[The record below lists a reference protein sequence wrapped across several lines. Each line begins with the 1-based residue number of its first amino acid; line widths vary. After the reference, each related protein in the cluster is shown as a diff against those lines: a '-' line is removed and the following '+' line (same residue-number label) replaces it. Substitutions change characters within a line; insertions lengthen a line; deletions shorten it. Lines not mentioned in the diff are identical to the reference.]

1 MTRTILELSPIEYSS
16 TGQDQLRC
24 LTPSSK
30 QLIENEE
37 IRIIPRTLEAKQSTP
52 NQPDFENT
60 NPKRETISY
69 LKPIKAQSKFTALQK
84 WEGFVLEVGEETFT
98 ARLVDLKN
106 KGIEEEAEIYLAEVT
121 EEDYPLLQPGAIF
134 YWSIGY
140 LDYYSGQRF
149 NIGMIRFRRLPE
161 FSKQE
166 IDLAQKK
173 AEEIRQLFGWDNS

>member
-106 KGIEEEAEIYLAEVT
+106 KGIEEEAEIYLAEV
-121 EEDYPLLQPGAIF
+121 
-134 YWSIGY
+134 
-140 LDYYSGQRF
+140 
-149 NIGMIRFRRLPE
+149 
-161 FSKQE
+161 
-166 IDLAQKK
+166 
-173 AEEIRQLFGWDNS
+173 